1 MEGRPPIPSSP
12 PAAPPIVDHRLMP
25 TGVLPRHLQQWVLV
39 GIASVMIGIL
49 AMSGGAPKPRSTTT
63 TASSGAAVLDPN
75 QQRIQEYQRR
85 IQEQAQR
92 LTHEQAELTRAKQAV
107 AGASEADSGSP
118 TGGRERRPGG
128 ATTASST
135 STTASL
141 QQERAQREYRS
152 LFADNVAFSEDRI
165 ARGGERRGLSER
177 AASQAPAVASA
188 PPAGTGGGERSA
200 VAPLSVPTTL
210 LPGGVG
216 PPVAVPSMSAAKTES
231 GMRAAALSGPSTL
244 GSAPTRAGDESVGG
258 GSDHRL
264 EPAAR
269 RAADPTPADRTFRL
283 AEGTIIETV
292 LTNRLDG
299 TFAGPVNCLVTTAVY
314 ASDQQHLL
322 IPAGSRVLG
331 EAKPVN
337 TFGQSRLAVV
347 FHRLLLPNETR
358 IDLHDFHGLNQVGD
372 IGLHDQVDRHYAQI
386 FGASL
391 AVGAIAGLAQAR
403 TTVGLDATAVDVYR
417 QGASANVAQSSA
429 RILDRF
435 LNILPTVT
443 IREGHRIK
451 VYLSNDLEVP
461 AYREALPTAG
471 GRP

>member
-1 MEGRPPIPSSP
+1 M
-12 PAAPPIVDHRLMP
+12 
-25 TGVLPRHLQQWVLV
+25 
-39 GIASVMIGIL
+39 
-49 AMSGGAPKPRSTTT
+49 
-63 TASSGAAVLDPN
+63 
-75 QQRIQEYQRR
+75 
-85 IQEQAQR
+85 
-92 LTHEQAELTRAKQAV
+92 
-107 AGASEADSGSP
+107 
-118 TGGRERRPGG
+118 
-128 ATTASST
+128 
-135 STTASL
+135 
-141 QQERAQREYRS
+141 
-152 LFADNVAFSEDRI
+152 
-165 ARGGERRGLSER
+165 
-177 AASQAPAVASA
+177 
-188 PPAGTGGGERSA
+188 
-200 VAPLSVPTTL
+200 
-210 LPGGVG
+210 
-216 PPVAVPSMSAAKTES
+216 
-231 GMRAAALSGPSTL
+231 
-244 GSAPTRAGDESVGG
+244 
-258 GSDHRL
+258 
-264 EPAAR
+264 
-269 RAADPTPADRTFRL
+269 TFRL
-283 AEGTIIETV
+283 MEGTIIETV

-417 QGASANVAQSSA
+417 QGASANLAQSSA

-451 VYLSNDLEVP
+451 VYLSNDLELP
-461 AYREALPTAG
+461 AYREALRTAG